1 MPVAGARVLRRFKNA
16 ILIFLTLLDSATSA
30 QDPTADS
37 VGLKCGEA
45 SPGDLLEIQIHGLPP
60 RPTES
65 ETLEVESGTP
75 PVFMSSSGDS
85 DAGTRL
91 TAPVLEVLLLQPSPP
106 APTLGWSSL
115 HKPVGTR
122 GQGHSSSNSGS
133 FVIVTTTVTEITRGL
148 SWYIPLSLV

>member
-65 ETLEVESGTP
+65 ETLKWSQ
-75 PVFMSSSGDS
+75 SSRFQQ
-85 DAGTRL
+85 A
-91 TAPVLEVLLLQPSPP
+91 LL
-106 APTLGWSSL
+106 
-115 HKPVGTR
+115 
-122 GQGHSSSNSGS
+122 
-133 FVIVTTTVTEITRGL
+133 VILMYTQV
-148 SWYIPLSLV
+148 